1 MPSFDVVSEPDM
13 HEVQNAFDQAL
24 REVRQRYDFQGT
36 DAALEQLDDSG
47 FKAAANS
54 EERTKAIASVLQ
66 DKFVKRKISLKY
78 IDVEEAQPSG
88 GKMWNLSIKLKK
100 GLDSPNAKKIVQMI
114 KEKKSLK
121 VTPSIQGDLV
131 RVTGKKKDNLQE
143 VMGFLKESD
152 LPVALS
158 FKNFRD

>member
-1 MPSFDVVSEPDM
+1 MP
-13 HEVQNAFDQAL
+13 
-24 REVRQRYDFQGT
+24 
-36 DAALEQLDDSG
+36 
-47 FKAAANS
+47 
-54 EERTKAIASVLQ
+54 
-66 DKFVKRKISLKY
+66 
-78 IDVEEAQPSG
+78 
-88 GKMWNLSIKLKK
+88 
-100 GLDSPNAKKIVQMI
+100 KIVQMI

-143 VMGFLKESD
+143 VMGFLRESD

>member
-54 EERTKAIASVLQ
+54 EERTKAIAVVLQ

-78 IDVEEAQPSG
+78 IEVEEAQPSG